1 MNRLIFT
8 FHFKRIES
16 KVIEMKSLEFMC
28 CVLPLILK
36 MLVILNNNI

>member
-1 MNRLIFT
+1 MNALILIET
-8 FHFKRIES
+8 KIES
-16 KVIEMKSLEFMC
+16 KVIEMKSLEFMR